1 MTKRTLLVADTSV
14 LLKWVNQIDEHHL
27 PQARKLLDRFEA
39 GKIQIIVPLLVKY
52 EIGNALLK
60 GKKLPTLE
68 AQDALDAFSQL
79 PLSYADIDSKGMS
92 DTYEIANELIITFY
106 DAAFLYLAQKH
117 KATLVTDNP
126 KHQKKHEGIRV
137 IALKD
142 YR

>member
-1 MTKRTLLVADTSV
+1 MSKHALFVADTSV
-14 LLKWVNQIDEHHL
+14 LLKWVNQINEQHL
-27 PQARKLLDRFEA
+27 PQAKKLLDRFEA

-60 GKKLPTLE
+60 GKKLPVLE
-68 AQDALDAFSQL
+68 AQDALNAFFQL

-92 DTYEIANELIITFY
+92 DTYEIAKKLEITFY

-117 KATLVTDNP
+117 HAMLVTDNP
-126 KHQKKHEGIRV
+126 KHQRKYEGVRV
-137 IALKD
+137 VALKD